1 MSGQRYHEQAD
12 DYRAKALRAKS
23 DDYRQW
29 AMYCAEL
36 LEAQAEMYDLY
47 GRCPEVNLPAHPS
60 ADT

>member
-12 DYRAKALRAKS
+12 EFRSRASRARS
-23 DDYRQW
+23 DDYRRW

-47 GRCPEVNLPAHPS
+47 GRCPEVDLPAQPS
-60 ADT
+60 AER